1 MFPKCTDVI
10 VQMGIKIETY
20 DSLWSFG
27 TKRNCRMCEKGRE
40 GDVKVF
46 YSHLKHPLGVP
57 PTHIHVY
64 GVFMAKT
71 SSITWYILHFY
82 FHPPLEQFWGTLEL
96 FDMKP
101 VRRAEC
107 LKVDHVWMWRPVMTF
122 SFEFTAVIG
131 LRNWIHSPTLCC
143 SLSLECTWTHPQFLS
158 KWGTI
163 HLAEHLLGSG
173 FIWCF
178 RRSKSAIFR

>member
-1 MFPKCTDVI
+1 MALN
-10 VQMGIKIETY
+10 GIAE
-20 DSLWSFG
+20 WERRG
-27 TKRNCRMCEKGRE
+27 WE

-46 YSHLKHPLGVP
+46 YSVLKHELGVP

-71 SSITWYILHFY
+71 LSITWYILQFY
-82 FHPPLEQFWGTLEL
+82 YHPFRTILGTLEL
-96 FDMKP
+96 CDMKP
-101 VRRAEC
+101 FKKAEC
-107 LKVDHVWMWRPVMTF
+107 LKVDHVLMRRPAPSF
-122 SFEFTAVIG
+122 NFEFTAVIG
-131 LRNWIHSPTLCC
+131 LRNWIHSPTQFC
-143 SLSLECTWTHPQFLS
+143 SLSLECTWLHFLFLCTLA
-158 KWGTI
+158 TI